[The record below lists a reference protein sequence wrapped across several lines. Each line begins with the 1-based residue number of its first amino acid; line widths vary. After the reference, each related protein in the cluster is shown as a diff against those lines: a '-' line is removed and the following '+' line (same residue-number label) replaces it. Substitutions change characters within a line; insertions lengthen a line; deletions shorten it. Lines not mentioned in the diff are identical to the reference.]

1 MRKAQNVVKFGL
13 KFGAFAALA
22 AALSS
27 CVIIGITPNDDI
39 SNVRAQS
46 TYCTPTGGGKTNLD
60 FEFNVNNGITVSQ
73 VEVAFLLPPPDNFL
87 GENPVLDS
95 EITDPL
101 KSPNSYL
108 LVSTTIIGTLTKT
121 IGERTIRAAAAL
133 EVVPDGNFGS
143 TPTVLNPIKAQGVNA
158 PDGRDGRVWVRGI
171 TASGFKTAWAKAAAF
186 TQANVNPASCDP
198 GL

>member
-1 MRKAQNVVKFGL
+1 MRNAQNVVKLGL
-13 KFGAFAALA
+13 KLGTFAALA
-22 AALSS
+22 ATLSS
-27 CVIIGITPNDDI
+27 CVIIDVTQNNDI

-46 TYCTPTGGGKTNLD
+46 KYCTPNGGGKTNLD
-60 FEFNVNNGITVSQ
+60 FEFNVNNGLTLVQI
-73 VEVAFLLPPPDNFL
+73 EAAFLIPPADNFL

-101 KSPNSYL
+101 KAPNSYL

-143 TPTVLNPIKAQGVNA
+143 TPTVLNPIKAQAINVT
-158 PDGRDGRVWVRGI
+158 DGRDGRVWVRGV

-186 TQANVNPASCDP
+186 TAANVTPGSCDP